1 MATQHQR
8 SLSSVSCLLHAS
20 EASQSAA
27 LPLAA
32 AVAGA
37 AGAFLA
43 ITVIAPKANVPFS
56 LMGSAYV
63 SPMLADINREALTAA
78 EALAAEANQ
87 TLKTQGLGGQV
98 LIEQALVDEAAGRA
112 VGNAR
117 ASDVLVVD
125 QPKNTLDLKG
135 LVLEEALFHSGRP
148 ILIAPSSHKPAA
160 GFERIVIAWD
170 GSQHA
175 ARAVAD
181 AISLFPSITY
191 ADIVVVQGEKPLDK
205 MLPGA
210 ELAHHLARKG
220 IEARLV
226 EAHAGGQ
233 PVGRVID
240 RHATETGADLI
251 VMGGYG
257 HSRLREFLFGG
268 VTIDLI
274 QSASR
279 PLLMAY

>member
-1 MATQHQR
+1 MVAQQR
-8 SLSSVSCLLHAS
+8 SLSSVSCILHAA
-20 EASQSAA
+20 EGSQSAA

-32 AVAGA
+32 AVAEK
-37 AGAFLA
+37 AGAYLGV
-43 ITVIAPKANVPFS
+43 TVIAPKANIPFS
-56 LMGSAYV
+56 LMGTAYV
-63 SPMLADINREALTAA
+63 SPMLADINKQTLTVA
-78 EALAAEANQ
+78 EALAVEANQ
-87 TLKTQGLGGQV
+87 ALKTLGLGGQV
-98 LIEQALVDEAAGRA
+98 MIEQALMDEAAGRA
-112 VGNAR
+112 VANAR

-125 QPKNTLDLKG
+125 QPKATLDLKG
-135 LVLEEALFHSGRP
+135 LVLEEALFRSGRP
-148 ILIAPSSHKPAA
+148 ILVAASSHKPKA
-160 GFERIVIAWD
+160 GFERAMIAWD

-226 EAHAGGQ
+226 EAHAAGQ
-233 PVGRVID
+233 PVGRVLD
-240 RHATETGADLI
+240 KHATETGADLI

-268 VTIDLI
+268 VTVDLI